1 MLYPIFFQVISSI
14 YIYYIYII
22 SQLMV
27 GIYPI
32 FPPQLSRLTDP
43 AQVARLIRLQEHW
56 SLRLKEVT
64 RGTRGMAHF
73 VVFLDSELPSGRLT

>member
-14 YIYYIYII
+14 YIIYIYHITTYGWN
-22 SQLMV
+22 LP
-27 GIYPI
+27 Y
-32 FPPQLSRLTDP
+32 FHPPQLSRLTDP